1 MRLLLGALLVMA
13 AGGTSF
19 AQDFNQKDFMLAN
32 EAGQIIGSADL
43 CGYKLDDAKLTAFM
57 ENTIANLDDTSR
69 MHFTN
74 ARGAQ
79 VQLAKMMSDTE
90 RKAQCALQAKLA
102 QKYGLTP

>member
-1 MRLLLGALLVMA
+1 MRLLFGALLAIA
-13 AGGTSF
+13 AGGVSF
-19 AQDFNQKDFMLAN
+19 AEDFSAKDFMIAN

-43 CGYKLDDAKLTAFM
+43 CGYKLDDAKVSAFM
-57 ENTIANLDDTSR
+57 QDKIANLDATAR